1 MSDSKWIDWV
11 ADNIGLLVTSSAYED
26 RLLIAIFNLVTEWE
40 AGGLTA
46 YLMND
51 AGNGFRVL
59 VKYVERQPDA
69 ELLSWIESIESIYG
83 GSVSESRDARLEV
96 ISQLSGYEEGRDPFE
111 DAHNRFGNVLPSLN
125 DIAEK
130 LIAGR
135 L

>member
-1 MSDSKWIDWV
+1 MSERKWIDWV
-11 ADNIGLLVTSSAYED
+11 AENIGVLVTSIDYED
-26 RLLIAIFNLVTEWE
+26 RLLIAIFDLVIEWE

-51 AGNGFRVL
+51 AGNGFGVL
-59 VKYVERQPDA
+59 VGYAEKQPA
-69 ELLSWIESIESIYG
+69 EELRSWVKSIENIYG
-83 GSVSESRDARLEV
+83 GSVSENRDARIDV
-96 ISQLSGYEEGRDPFE
+96 ISQLAGYEDGEDPFE
-111 DAHNRFGNVLPSLN
+111 DPHNCFGSVLPCLS